1 MSQEGLTKLIKRI
14 NSDASFK
21 KQLLENP
28 VEALKNNADVSA
40 AERVAL
46 LTNDADALRRLSGGG
61 DTSGYALVWATEKST
76 VPVMPLSRAV
86 LVRKHPRHVH
96 RALLAVLGPRNRG

>member
-46 LTNDADALRRLSGGG
+46 LTNDEDALRRLSGGG
-61 DTSGYALVWATEKST
+61 DTSGYALVWATEKSA
-76 VPVMPLSRAV
+76 VPVMPISRA
-86 LVRKHPRHVH
+86 LYWCGNTHGTYT
-96 RALLAVLGPRNRG
+96 GPC